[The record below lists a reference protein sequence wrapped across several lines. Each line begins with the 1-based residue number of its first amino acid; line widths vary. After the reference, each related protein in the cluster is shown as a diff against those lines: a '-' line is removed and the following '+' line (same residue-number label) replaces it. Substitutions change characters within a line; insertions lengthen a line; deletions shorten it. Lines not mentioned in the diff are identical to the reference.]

1 MEQPVSNTAER
12 ARVAAAMNALAHQ
25 RRVLIFEILRSA
37 PNGLPYGGLLELT
50 GLSLS
55 TLNHHLRPM
64 RAAGLVVTRRKG
76 HEVIYRLAVEALTPH
91 LASIQTGNRPIPAG
105 SERKADPSDV

>member
-1 MEQPVSNTAER
+1 MERRNAGTPERRKTGNFNLMVRVPMRFSAMKQPVSNVAER

-25 RRVLIFEILRSA
+25 RRVVIFEILRNA
-37 PNGLPYGGLLELT
+37 ADGLPYGALLERA

-55 TLNHHLRPM
+55 TLNHHLGPM

-76 HEVIYRLAVEALTPH
+76 HEVIYRLAP
-91 LASIQTGNRPIPAG
+91 
-105 SERKADPSDV
+105 